1 MNEPRFMSQISIADV
16 IKLSTHTSSD
26 YLIIIVRLK
35 WLITFGSFESRFI
48 RFLRCFEQ
56 LISTLFISSR
66 RLLVLV
72 KVSMFGAGSLDKLN
86 YGHRQLPLAVEHS
99 SEQPRIQRNCSS
111 TTSSSTMRACT
122 DVAWTSA
129 TRRREI

>member
-66 RLLVLV
+66 VFL
-72 KVSMFGAGSLDKLN
+72 FSLKFRCS
-86 YGHRQLPLAVEHS
+86 GPAV
-99 SEQPRIQRNCSS
+99 
-111 TTSSSTMRACT
+111 
-122 DVAWTSA
+122 WTS
-129 TRRREI
+129 